1 MCFLTR
7 PCQDH
12 SVTVEGSARESDSF
26 ILHLCSL
33 GLCPVKVTQVTS
45 LWVVHLGQVSLHTV
59 ALRTTEEAHPL
70 MSTRWRSSSR
80 RHKRCPGD
88 LAIEASCP
96 SLAQLEMPARMLI
109 QTAVKQLPGHGKTL
123 TVPEKTA
130 NGCNNFP
137 HLIKIKHFFPQLRGR
152 KGAGAD
158 WQEGDRTWHLSKSPP
173 KGLGSVKTYVDSA
186 VQCCRKWAVTA
197 ISPGLAQ
204 SVPVAFHAENKP
216 RSPDRFLGW
225 LCLFCNGCQ
234 HTPLGSELKNK
245 SPRMGTGSRSSCPFR
260 L

>member
-137 HLIKIKHFFPQLRGR
+137 HLIKSNTSFHNYGGGRGR
-152 KGAGAD
+152 VLIGRRGT
-158 WQEGDRTWHLSKSPP
+158 ERG
-173 KGLGSVKTYVDSA
+173 TY
-186 VQCCRKWAVTA
+186 Q
-197 ISPGLAQ
+197 
-204 SVPVAFHAENKP
+204 N
-216 RSPDRFLGW
+216 
-225 LCLFCNGCQ
+225 
-234 HTPLGSELKNK
+234 
-245 SPRMGTGSRSSCPFR
+245 R
-260 L
+260 LQRGYA